1 MSSDSNRL
9 QNIEIFLYKDWRNV
23 FLFYYLVYNMW
34 WIGFL
39 VFVILVVVISGLR
52 VVNQYERKVLFTLW
66 RYSGILKPGLR
77 VIIPFIQTTQ
87 NVDIREKAV
96 DVPSQEAMTK
106 DNISC
111 SINAVLYYKV
121 KENEV
126 NKAVINVK
134 YLDYAMTQ
142 FAQTTMRNIVGQFE
156 LDELL
161 AKREEASHKIKAIV
175 DEKSDTWGV
184 DVLSVELKDI
194 IIPADLQRTIGKQAE
209 AEREKRAKIITSE
222 WELASAEN
230 LVKAATMLWTAPG
243 ALHLRTLQSIND
255 LSSDQ
260 SNTTIW
266 MIPMEMLDAV
276 KWFGEAAKTFA
287 EKGKKS
293 E

>member
-1 MSSDSNRL
+1 MWGL
-9 QNIEIFLYKDWRNV
+9 WIL
-23 FLFYYLVYNMW
+23 LF
-34 WIGFL
+34 F
-39 VFVILVVVISGLR
+39 ILVIIICGLR

-66 RYSGILKPGLR
+66 KYTGILTPWLK

-87 NVDIREKAV
+87 TVDIREKAV

-121 KENEV
+121 KEAEI

-161 AKREEASHKIKAIV
+161 AKREEASQKIKAIV
-175 DEKSDTWGV
+175 DEKSDSWGV

-222 WELASAEN
+222 WELASAQN
-230 LVKAATMLWTAPG
+230 LVEAATMLSKTPG

-260 SNTTIW
+260 SNTTVW
-266 MIPMEMLDAV
+266 MIPMELLEAV
-276 KWFGEAAKTFA
+276 KWFGEATTAVAA
-287 EKGKKS
+287 EKGGKKA
-293 E
+293 EKLY

>member
-1 MSSDSNRL
+1 
-9 QNIEIFLYKDWRNV
+9 
-23 FLFYYLVYNMW
+23 MW
-34 WIGFL
+34 AIGFL
-39 VFVILVVVISGLR
+39 VFVILVVIIAWLR

-66 RYSGILKPGLR
+66 KYSGILNPGLR

-87 NVDIREKAV
+87 TVDIREKAV

-121 KENEV
+121 KEAEV

-161 AKREEASHKIKAIV
+161 AKREEASQKIKAIV
-175 DEKSDTWGV
+175 DEKSDSWGV

-222 WELASAEN
+222 WELASAQN
-230 LVKAATMLWTAPG
+230 LKKAAELLASTPW
-243 ALHLRTLQSIND
+243 ALHLRTLESLND
-255 LSSDQ
+255 ISSDQ

-266 MIPMEMLDAV
+266 MIPIEILDAM
-276 KWFGEAAKTFA
+276 KWLANIWKNNENNK
-287 EKGKKS
+287 
-293 E
+293 

>member
-1 MSSDSNRL
+1 MT
-9 QNIEIFLYKDWRNV
+9 
-23 FLFYYLVYNMW
+23 
-34 WIGFL
+34 WIWFL
-39 VFVILVVVISGLR
+39 VFIILVIVIAWLR
-52 VVNQYERKVLFTLW
+52 VVNQYERKVVFTLW
-66 RYSGILKPGLR
+66 KYSGILTPGLN

-87 NVDIREKAV
+87 TVDIREKAV

-161 AKREEASHKIKAIV
+161 AKREEASQKIKAIV
-175 DEKSDTWGV
+175 DEKSDSWGV

-222 WELASAEN
+222 WELASAQN
-230 LVKAATMLWTAPG
+230 LVEAATMLSKTPG

-266 MIPMEMLDAV
+266 MIPMELLEAV
-276 KWFGEAAKTFA
+276 KWFGEAAKAYSSKNHKA
-287 EKGKKS
+287 E
-293 E
+293 

>member
-1 MSSDSNRL
+1 MGL
-9 QNIEIFLYKDWRNV
+9 IW
-23 FLFYYLVYNMW
+23 
-34 WIGFL
+34 FL
-39 VFVILVVVISGLR
+39 VFVVIVVLIAWLR
-52 VVNQYERKVLFTLW
+52 VVNQYERKVLFTLGK
-66 RYSGILKPGLR
+66 YSGILRPGLR

-161 AKREEASHKIKAIV
+161 AKREEASEKIKKIV
-175 DEKSDTWGV
+175 DEKSDSWGV

-230 LVKAATMLWTAPG
+230 LVKAATMLWTAPW

-260 SNTTIW
+260 SNTTVW
-266 MIPMEMLDAV
+266 MIPMELLDAV
-276 KWFGEAAKTFA
+276 KWFGKASEVYAQKN
-287 EKGKKS
+287 KS

>member
-1 MSSDSNRL
+1 M
-9 QNIEIFLYKDWRNV
+9 
-23 FLFYYLVYNMW
+23 
-34 WIGFL
+34 
-39 VFVILVVVISGLR
+39 
-52 VVNQYERKVLFTLW
+52 
-66 RYSGILKPGLR
+66 
-77 VIIPFIQTTQ
+77 IIPFIQTTQ

-121 KENEV
+121 KEAEV

-161 AKREEASHKIKAIV
+161 AKREEASQKIKAIV
-175 DEKSDTWGV
+175 DEKSDSWGV

-222 WELASAEN
+222 
-230 LVKAATMLWTAPG
+230 
-243 ALHLRTLQSIND
+243 
-255 LSSDQ
+255 
-260 SNTTIW
+260 
-266 MIPMEMLDAV
+266 
-276 KWFGEAAKTFA
+276 
-287 EKGKKS
+287 
-293 E
+293 